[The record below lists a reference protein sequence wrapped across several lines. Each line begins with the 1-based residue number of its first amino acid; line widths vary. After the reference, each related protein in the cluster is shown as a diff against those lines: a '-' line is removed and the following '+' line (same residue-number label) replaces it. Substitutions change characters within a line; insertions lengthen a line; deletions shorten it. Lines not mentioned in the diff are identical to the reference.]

1 MRISKLSGLIAAPH
15 TAFTSQAKINTRI
28 IPRQAKLLI
37 QQKVTGAY
45 ICGTTGEGISC
56 SVEER
61 EAVMKAWVDAAK
73 NKLFIIAHVGAL
85 SIADIKRL
93 VKSAQK
99 IGVDAISIVPPNFFK
114 PGSVDALITF
124 IQEATKGCKLPFYY
138 YHTGMSGVTLDMV
151 KFLEKADGRL
161 PYLAGIKFNYPD
173 LYLYQNCLRACHGKY
188 DIVWGIDEWF
198 AGAIA
203 CGAKAAIG
211 STYNYAAPLY
221 YRIWENMLT
230 ANLKAVES
238 DMTRVCK
245 IVDVLVEFGGVAAGK
260 AMMQAHGLDL
270 GTVRYPLTPLTDEQ
284 KKTIVSRL
292 VSIGGFYE

>member
-1 MRISKLSGLIAAPH
+1 MKICKLSGLIAAPH
-15 TAFTSQAKINTRI
+15 TAFTSQAKVNTAI
-28 IPRQAKLLI
+28 IRRQAQVLI
-37 QQKVTGAY
+37 RQKVKGAY

-73 NKLFIIAHVGAL
+73 GKLFIIAHVGAL

-93 VKSAQK
+93 VKSAESL
-99 IGVDAISIVPPNFFK
+99 GVDAISIVPPNFFK
-114 PGSVDALITF
+114 PGSVDSLITF
-124 IQEATKGCKLPFYY
+124 IQEATKGCRLPFYY

-151 KFLEKADGRL
+151 KFLEKAEGRL
-161 PYLAGIKFNYPD
+161 PHLAGIKFNYPD
-173 LYLYQNCLRACHGKY
+173 LYLYQNCLRACNGKY

-221 YRIWENMLT
+221 YRIWENVLT
-230 ANLKAVES
+230 ANLEAAQE
-238 DMTRVCK
+238 DMARVCK
-245 IVDVLVEFGGVAAGK
+245 IVDILVEFGGVAAGK
-260 AMMQAHGLDL
+260 AMMKAHGLDL
-270 GTVRYPLTPLTDEQ
+270 GTVRYPLTPLTEEQ
-284 KKTIVSRL
+284 KKTIVDRL
-292 VSIGGFYE
+292 ESIGGFRE